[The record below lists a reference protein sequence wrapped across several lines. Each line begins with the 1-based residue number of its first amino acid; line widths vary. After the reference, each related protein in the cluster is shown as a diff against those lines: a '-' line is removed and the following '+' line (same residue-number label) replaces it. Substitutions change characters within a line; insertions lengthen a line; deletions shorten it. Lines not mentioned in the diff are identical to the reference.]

1 MIIISG
7 DSFTCNDCD
16 FYPEQE
22 FIDMGYKI
30 EELKYPLP
38 RYTSWPQLL
47 EKELNTSVINTS
59 RGGMG
64 NYFICKTA
72 SDAIVKN
79 HKDIKFCIVALSG
92 WHRMETTRLRYSDS
106 IKNIKSDED
115 LHIIFNNTFRSLYE
129 LQLVCK
135 EFNIPLVFFN
145 MLNPLPFPI
154 YEKKVIQ
161 NVLNILIKDNYYF
174 KLIDT
179 KYAIGWPFIIFLGG
193 YDFWSKY
200 LSKNKTKFSIGN
212 MQKLVQQGKKEL
224 KYYYDNH
231 PNQYGHNVIYE
242 KVIEQLKKFK
252 LI

>member
-1 MIIISG
+1 MIVISG

-22 FIDMGYKI
+22 LIDMGYKI

-38 RYTSWPQLL
+38 KYTSWPQLL

-79 HKDIKFCIVALSG
+79 RKDVKLCIVALSG
-92 WHRMETTRLRYSDS
+92 WNRMETTHFRYVDS
-106 IKNIKSDED
+106 LKGIKNEED
-115 LHIIFNNTFRSLYE
+115 LHIMFSNTFRSIYE

-135 EFNIPLVFFN
+135 EFDIPLVFFN
-145 MLNPLPFPI
+145 MLNPLPHRI
-154 YEKKVIQ
+154 YETKTMQ
-161 NVLNILIKDNYYF
+161 YVLNLLTDDNPYF
-174 KLIDT
+174 DLIDT
-179 KYAIGWPFIIFLGG
+179 RYAIGWPFLNFLGG
-193 YDFWSKY
+193 YDFLSNYILKDKDKY
-200 LSKNKTKFSIGN
+200 CVGD
-212 MQKLVQQGKKEL
+212 MQKLVEKGKKEL
-224 KYYYDNH
+224 KYYFDSH
-231 PNQYGHNVIYE
+231 PNQEGHKLIFN

-252 LI
+252 LV